1 MFVMKEDELIHDV
14 MFQQT
19 PIGQEHGDSAPHSA
33 WQRSG
38 PAPDEET
45 EVQILHGHVT

>member
-1 MFVMKEDELIHDV
+1 

-19 PIGQEHGDSAPHSA
+19 PIGQEHSDSAPHSA
-33 WQRSG
+33 WQWWG
-38 PAPDEET
+38 HAPNEET